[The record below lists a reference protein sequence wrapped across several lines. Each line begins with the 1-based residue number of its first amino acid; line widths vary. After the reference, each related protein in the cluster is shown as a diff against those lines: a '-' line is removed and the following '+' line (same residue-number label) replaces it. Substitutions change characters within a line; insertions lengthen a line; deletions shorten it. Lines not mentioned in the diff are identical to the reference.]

1 MTPLEYVE
9 RADRELAFGRLRQ
22 AAALMWKATE
32 ATFTA
37 LAQARG
43 LEDCGD
49 LAAVARALDDA
60 GRARGRYYRSNL
72 FANELLRDHV
82 DLEVLEDCEVEFSYA
97 TARQFVLESC
107 RDAG

>member
-9 RADRELAFGRLRQ
+9 RADRELAFGRHRQ

-49 LAAVARALDDA
+49 LTALARALDDA
-60 GRARGRYYRSNL
+60 GLARGRYYRSNL
-72 FANELLRDHV
+72 FANGLMKDHA
-82 DLEVLEDCEVEFSYA
+82 EMGVLEDYEVEFSYA

>member
-9 RADRELAFGRLRQ
+9 RADRELAFGRHRQ

-43 LEDCGD
+43 LECRD
-49 LAAVARALDDA
+49 LLSLARALDA
-60 GRARGRYYRSNL
+60 ENSVSRKHYLGGL
-72 FANELLRDHV
+72 VANGLMKDHA
-82 DLEVLEDCEVEFSYA
+82 EMGVLEDYEVEFSY
-97 TARQFVLESC
+97 TDARQFVLDSC
-107 RDAG
+107 RDSG

>member
-32 ATFTA
+32 ATFTT

-49 LAAVARALDDA
+49 LLSLAKALDA
-60 GRARGRYYRSNL
+60 EKSVSRKHYLGGL
-72 FANELLRDHV
+72 IANGLMKDHA
-82 DLEVLEDCEVEFSYA
+82 EMGALEDYEVEFSYA
-97 TARQFVLESC
+97 DARQFVLESC